1 LAFTRV
7 DQSEVELKPIR
18 ASGPGGQ
25 NVNKVAS
32 AIQLRFDSQSSSL
45 PSYLKVRLLK
55 LADRRINQEGVIVI
69 TARQHRTQEAN
80 RQSALER
87 LEKIIEKAEMEPKQR
102 KPTRPTKA
110 SIKKRLKGK
119 TQRSQV
125 KKLRSRVKP
134 DDE

>member
-1 LAFTRV
+1 MAFTRV